1 MLKQRPRFVALK
13 TQPTYIGSETLELR
27 DYQLDGL
34 NWLAHSWCRY
44 TKDLLYKIM
53 HFFMFLFLD
62 DTIRLESRRGYP
74 SI

>member
-13 TQPTYIGSETLELR
+13 NQPTYIGSETLELR

-44 TKDLLYKIM
+44 KKDLLYSIM
-53 HFFMFLFLD
+53 HLFILLFLD
-62 DTIRLESRRGYP
+62 DTL
-74 SI
+74 